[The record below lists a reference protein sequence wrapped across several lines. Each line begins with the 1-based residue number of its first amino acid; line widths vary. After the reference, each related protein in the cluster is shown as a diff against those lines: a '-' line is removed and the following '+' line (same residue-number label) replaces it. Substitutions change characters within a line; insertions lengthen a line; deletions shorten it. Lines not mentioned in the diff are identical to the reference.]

1 MTAARRSAVVTGGGS
16 GIGRSICSQ
25 LARAGVA
32 VGVLDINPAGAQQTA
47 ADVAA
52 DAAYAA
58 YASAAYGDID
68 YAAYAAEAAADV
80 RNDLIL
86 SEFAEDIV
94 QILSDMNAPG
104 CVWLD
109 LTDAKP

>member
-1 MTAARRSAVVTGGGS
+1 MVARSA
-16 GIGRSICSQ
+16 
-25 LARAGVA
+25 AY
-32 VGVLDINPAGAQQTA
+32 
-47 ADVAA
+47 VAA
-52 DAAYAA
+52 DAA
-58 YASAAYGDID
+58 

>member
-1 MTAARRSAVVTGGGS
+1 M
-16 GIGRSICSQ
+16 
-25 LARAGVA
+25 
-32 VGVLDINPAGAQQTA
+32 
-47 ADVAA
+47 AA

-58 YASAAYGDID
+58 YANAPYGDVD
-68 YAAYAAEAAADV
+68 YAAYAAEAVDEV
-80 RNDLIL
+80 RNERIL

-109 LTDAKP
+109 LADAKP